1 MRLRKATQSLRAT
14 VSQEFREI
22 LADDPDAPEG
32 AYRHLQILVP
42 PAPDVV
48 FVLTPDTHW
57 ELEANANVM
66 RKLGANRTYKGVV
79 FPSKAQITMCIG
91 SDQRLW
97 AASEDGV
104 AEVGLLVEYR
114 EG

>member
-1 MRLRKATQSLRAT
+1 MRLRKPTQSMRAT

-22 LADDPDAPEG
+22 LSDEPDAPQG
-32 AYRHLQILVP
+32 GYRHLQILVP

-57 ELEANANVM
+57 ELEPDANVM

-91 SDQRLW
+91 HNQRLW
-97 AASEDGV
+97 AAAEDGA

-114 EG
+114 GD